1 MAKAE
6 LKPLP
11 YVNRPEGPSQGV
23 GRIWKWV
30 IISGIVHVVVIA
42 YLLIGPLLTP
52 NNPPAPPV
60 YSVDLVGGEK
70 LGGGA
75 GTSLAPPPPKSKP
88 EPLEPEVKSAPPVKE
103 VVKPARDEVKEEREA
118 KAKAEMIER
127 IKAKKEAEEKKKVEL
142 EAKKQAALEAKKEA
156 EEKKKAEVEAKKKAE
171 QEEAAL
177 VKARL
182 EDLRKKR
189 TEAVLEDIRAKAAAK
204 ERLEAEQRAAADRAA
219 AERAAA
225 AQQAR
230 STMPGDTPGAAT
242 LGHGGTGGGIQ
253 ASPEFIRYQNIIQDR
268 VKSSWTWVGRRND
281 LKVTVNAS
289 IQENGE
295 ITGLRLVGTSGDRSF
310 DDSVLRALKKAS
322 PLPPPPS
329 EFRREFSNV
338 ILPFNSQELGR

>member
-11 YVNRPEGPSQGV
+11 YVNRPERPSQGV

-30 IISGIVHVVVIA
+30 IISGVVHVVVIA
-42 YLLIGPLLTP
+42 YLLMGPILQGK
-52 NNPPAPPV
+52 NPPAPPV
-60 YSVDLVGGEK
+60 YTVDLLGGEK

-75 GTSLAPPPPKSKP
+75 GTSITPPPPKAKA
-88 EPLEPEVKSAPPVKE
+88 EPEVPEVKTAPRVKE
-103 VVKPARDEVKEEREA
+103 TKKVKETVKPVIDEAKEEREA

-127 IKAKKEAEEKKKVEL
+127 VK
-142 EAKKQAALEAKKEA
+142 AKKEA

-189 TEAVLEDIRAKAAAK
+189 TEAALEDIRAKAAAK
-204 ERLEAEQRAAADRAA
+204 EKLEAEQRAAAERVAA
-219 AERAAA
+219 DKAAA
-225 AQQAR
+225 AQQAK
-230 STMPGDTPGAAT
+230 STLPGESPGAAA
-242 LGHGGTGGGIQ
+242 LGTGGSGGGVVK
-253 ASPEFIRYQNIIQDR
+253 SPEFVRYQNIIKEQ
-268 VKSSWTWVGRRND
+268 VKNSWTWVGRRND

-289 IQENGE
+289 IQENGD

-310 DDSVLRALKKAS
+310 DDSVLRALRKAS
-322 PLPPPPS
+322 PLPPPPA

-338 ILPFNSQELGR
+338 ILPFNSEDLAR